1 MLCRSRLELSVCVC
15 VCVLEEFWCRV
26 FAAHVPARRGWRCP
40 VPAGHGWLRPS
51 LSGRTGVPRE
61 AGGSPGWCCIS
72 SHSVMLTEGCVG
84 APARQGLCKARRASA
99 QLVPVPES
107 LGQVTAPVVPVS
119 GLGSEQD
126 PPGWAQLMWALW
138 RSRAF
143 GALSS
148 GGGRTIPGSSR
159 KHPWLSLL
167 VCSAV
172 HLPLLLDPRHILC
185 SVCGA
190 LSVVW
195 SVLALCPGRGL
206 GAGFGSQV
214 CWLVAPKYG
223 DT

>member
-1 MLCRSRLELSVCVC
+1 MQSVAA
-15 VCVLEEFWCRV
+15 RV
-26 FAAHVPARRGWRCP
+26 PVRRGWRCQ
-40 VPAGHGWLRPS
+40 VPAGHRWLRPS
-51 LSGRTGVPRE
+51 LRWEDRSALRGWRVPRVVLHLL
-61 AGGSPGWCCIS
+61 PIS
-72 SHSVMLTEGCVG
+72 DAHGG
-84 APARQGLCKARRASA
+84 APARQGLCKARRGSA

-119 GLGSEQD
+119 GPGSEQD

-138 RSRAF
+138 RNRAF

-148 GGGRTIPGSSR
+148 GGGRTIPGSSW

-214 CWLVAPKYG
+214 CWLVAPKCG

>member
-1 MLCRSRLELSVCVC
+1 MLCRSRLELCVC
-15 VCVLEEFWCRV
+15 VCVLEEFWCGALLLASLCAV
-26 FAAHVPARRGWRCP
+26 VGAARCQLGTGGSGPLSVGGQECPARLAGPQGGAASPPVHDARG
-40 VPAGHGWLRPS
+40 
-51 LSGRTGVPRE
+51 
-61 AGGSPGWCCIS
+61 
-72 SHSVMLTEGCVG
+72 G

-107 LGQVTAPVVPVS
+107 LGQVTAPVGPVS
-119 GLGSEQD
+119 GPGSEQD

-167 VCSAV
+167 VRSAV

-195 SVLALCPGRGL
+195 SVLARCPGRGL